1 MITTS
6 LGCAVL
12 AALLT
17 VRRPAARSLRSRLA
31 QPASASVTYAYGK
44 SRMLRWR
51 SWTTVAILIILLGMI
66 SAAGYL
72 GGPRAAVLAT
82 ATVLIMG
89 TVTRLVAQHRRR
101 RSARRARADVA
112 HACTALASYL
122 RVGQVPSAALPIA
135 AADCDVLREGQQAH
149 TPSAGR
155 WQLYGA
161 SRHSVSGTEAFWSWR
176 VPGRSRWC
184 KVCDITLPRLAT
196 CDGASGRSWLGR
208 SAYGRSDF
216 DI

>member
-1 MITTS
+1 MIMTS

-12 AALLT
+12 AALLA
-17 VRRPAARSLRSRLA
+17 VRRPAARSLHSRLA
-31 QPASASVTYAYGK
+31 PPTAAAGTDVYGK
-44 SRMLRWR
+44 GRTPPRR
-51 SWTTVAILIILLGMI
+51 SWTILTILIMLLGLI

-72 GGPRAAVLAT
+72 GGSRAAVLAI
-82 ATVLIMG
+82 AAVLIMA
-89 TVTRLVAQHRRR
+89 TVTRLVAQYRRR
-101 RSARRARADVA
+101 RSARQARADVA

-149 TPSAGR
+149 TPSAGT

-161 SRHSVSGTEAFWSWR
+161 SRHSVSGTEAFLSWR

-184 KVCDITLPRLAT
+184 KGLLHHAAAARDVRRSERQVLARAVGVRT
-196 CDGASGRSWLGR
+196 IR
-208 SAYGRSDF
+208 F
-216 DI
+216 